1 MVTKNKDNLFN
12 IKGIVLTGAEST
24 GKTTLAKQLADHYHT
39 VCVPE
44 YAREYME
51 NLSRPYG
58 YEDVEQIAQKQIA
71 LEKEYL
77 RKANRYLFLDTALI
91 IIKVWFSHKYKRV
104 PEWLLPKIKENKYDL
119 YLLCDTGIPWVD
131 EPVRENSQSR
141 EYLTSLYLQE
151 LKNNQFPY
159 FIITGKGN
167 SRLQNA
173 IKSID
178 QYFGKNLMPYEVN
191 N

>member
-1 MVTKNKDNLFN
+1 MVIKDQDNSFN
-12 IKGIVLTGAEST
+12 IKRIVLTGAEST

-39 VCVPE
+39 VWVPE

-51 NLSRPYG
+51 NLIRPYG
-58 YEDVEQIAQKQIA
+58 YEDIEQIAQKQIA

-91 IIKVWFSHKYKRV
+91 IIKVWFFHKYKRV
-104 PEWLLPKIKENKYDL
+104 PEWLPCKIKENKYDL
-119 YLLCDTGIPWVD
+119 CLLCDVGIPWVD
-131 EPVRENSQSR
+131 ESVRENSQLR
-141 EYLTSLYLQE
+141 EYLTGLYLQE
-151 LKNNQFPY
+151 LKNNQFSY
-159 FIITGKGN
+159 FIITGKGD